1 MSPWGLSRSEGRPE
15 AGVGPKHR
23 PRRGVGNQGKR
34 VNGKEDGMS
43 DRPGRAAR
51 PRKKRFPGSATLAL
65 ALVLVAAPASAQTES
80 GPMGLMGLARS
91 TLDRNR
97 ELTVAREAYVT
108 AQEQVSEA
116 WSNVMP
122 SIDLTASYT
131 RNVDPTVNF
140 LPAQIF
146 DPEAEE
152 GDFLKVQFGADNVWN
167 STLSV
172 EQPLFRAGVFVA
184 LGAARRYEILQS
196 EVVRGV
202 SQGVLTQLRNGYY
215 DLLLAQ
221 EQARLTENS
230 VRRVRE
236 SLEETKALNR
246 AGLTSDYDVL
256 RLEVELANL
265 EPNLRRARNA
275 VAQARR
281 QLAIQANLPDH
292 ESLEVRGTLAE
303 MRLDDLSANTPA
315 NREVLSFM
323 GMDLGDGDWEVDE
336 VVDRAMARAAR
347 MRSDIRQL
355 ELTEELR
362 HAEMRAEQAE
372 YFPEVSLF
380 GNWVISAQDN
390 DSPNFFASGDGQ
402 RAYSTLVG
410 VRVTVPIF
418 QGFSRDARID
428 QRRAALRQARANT
441 SQGQD
446 VAESEIRTIVES
458 VQEARLRADG
468 QQMAVV
474 QARRGYEIASAQYA
488 EGLGSQLELTDAEVA
503 LRQSE
508 FNYAQAVYDYLVARA
523 RLDEATGTVPLV
535 DADVDA
541 GGSDTES

>member
-1 MSPWGLSRSEGRPE
+1 MCTTEGRLARPDNGTGRKRARRSSVLMLLVGGLTASPLAAQVESEALGLSGVTRS
-15 AGVGPKHR
+15 A
-23 PRRGVGNQGKR
+23 
-34 VNGKEDGMS
+34 
-43 DRPGRAAR
+43 
-51 PRKKRFPGSATLAL
+51 
-65 ALVLVAAPASAQTES
+65 
-80 GPMGLMGLARS
+80 
-91 TLDRNR
+91 LDRNR

-122 SIDLTASYT
+122 TVDLTGSYT

-146 DPEAEE
+146 DPDAEE
-152 GDFLKVQFGADNVWN
+152 GGFIEVQFGADNVWN

-172 EQPLFRAGVFVA
+172 EQPLFRPGVIVA
-184 LGAARRYEILQS
+184 LGAARRYETLQS

-202 SQGVLTQLRNGYY
+202 SQGVVTQVRNGYY

-236 SLEETKALNR
+236 SLRETQALNE

-256 RLEVELANL
+256 RLQVELANL

-281 QLAIQANLPDH
+281 QLAIQANLRDH
-292 ESLEVRGTLAE
+292 EGLRVRGTLAD
-303 MRLDDLSANTPA
+303 MRLDEVSANSPA
-315 NREVLSFM
+315 NREILSFM
-323 GMDLGDGDWEVDE
+323 GMEIGAGEFDVED
-336 VVDRAMARAAR
+336 VVSEALDRARR
-347 MRSDIRQL
+347 LRSDLRQL

-362 HAEMRAEQAE
+362 RTEMRAEQAA
-372 YFPEVSLF
+372 YLPEVSLF
-380 GNWVISAQDN
+380 GNYIISAQDN
-390 DSPNFFASGDGQ
+390 GSPNFFARGDGQ

-410 VRVTVPIF
+410 VQVTIPLF

-428 QRRAALRQARANT
+428 QARASVRQARANT
-441 SQGQD
+441 SQGVD

-458 VQEARLRADG
+458 VQEALLRAEA
-468 QQMAVV
+468 QQLAVV
-474 QARRGYEIASAQYA
+474 QARRGFEIASAQYS

-508 FNYAQAVYDYLVARA
+508 FNYAQAVYDYLTARA
-523 RLDEATGTVPLV
+523 RLDEAAGVVPLV
-535 DADVDA
+535 DVQVDLQE
-541 GGSDTES
+541 SDTGS